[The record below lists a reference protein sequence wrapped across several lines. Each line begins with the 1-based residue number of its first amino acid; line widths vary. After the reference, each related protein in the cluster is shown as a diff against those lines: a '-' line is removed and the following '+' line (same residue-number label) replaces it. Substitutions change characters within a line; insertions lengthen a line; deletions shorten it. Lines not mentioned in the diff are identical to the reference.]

1 MYDTCPINIFDFR
14 AYKICISS
22 RKTFIWFS
30 EGKQSRDD
38 PEIALHI
45 LLVLLF
51 FFKMQTS
58 KSQVV
63 AQKCFETPIKYL

>member
-1 MYDTCPINIFDFR
+1 MYDTSPINIFDFR

-38 PEIALHI
+38 PEIGLHI
-45 LLVLLF
+45 LLVFVFFSKCKLQNHSLLP
-51 FFKMQTS
+51 KDVL
-58 KSQVV
+58 KL
-63 AQKCFETPIKYL
+63 P

>member
-38 PEIALHI
+38 PEIGLHI
-45 LLVLLF
+45 LLVF
-51 FFKMQTS
+51 FFFQNANFKITGCCPKM
-58 KSQVV
+58 
-63 AQKCFETPIKYL
+63 F